1 MVQGKYCFVCFC
13 GHLIIEE
20 LLMFK
25 RVANGQVYLGVV
37 SLDLK
42 IAQQKW
48 FIPSSIP
55 QAMRYVF
62 RYGQIN

>member
-1 MVQGKYCFVCFC
+1 
-13 GHLIIEE
+13 
-20 LLMFK
+20 MFK
-25 RVANGQVYLGVV
+25 RVANGQVFLSVV
-37 SLDLK
+37 PLDLK